1 MADEN
6 AHLASEKLVQLG
18 KVCSG
23 LACGDGY
30 SQLRIHCDEV
40 VAGGEVS
47 FSETEDGGDSRSMGC
62 HKDAIDYAW
71 TRWGVS
77 KSRNDDH
84 LIGISDDRALMGVS
98 VVCGARSR
106 ECCLLC
112 SLSVSLLTCSLS
124 AWFLTCSLP
133 HTHTQ
138 RRYVVVIHVNVVVIH
153 VNVTYDM
160 QQSFMSM

>member
-6 AHLASEKLVQLG
+6 AHLACEKLVQLG

-40 VAGGEVS
+40 VGGGEVS

-62 HKDAIDYAW
+62 HKDAIDHAW

-98 VVCGARSR
+98 VVCGAPEHSDAFFSVYDSSEGSLGSR
-106 ECCLLC
+106 H
-112 SLSVSLLTCSLS
+112 V
-124 AWFLTCSLP
+124 AVKP
-133 HTHTQ
+133 HF
-138 RRYVVVIHVNVVVIH
+138 IAN
-153 VNVTYDM
+153 ND
-160 QQSFMSM
+160 